1 MKKLQALLLLVVA
14 VAVSALPAAAQ
25 FRIGPRVGVEV
36 NSMRLNKDVFDN
48 DNRAGFTGG
57 VQAEFTIPVINL
69 AFDLSVMYVHRV
81 SDSKAIAG
89 QLTGAVDADNEALV
103 NAKNFKK
110 RDYIEIPLNFKYKIG
125 LPIVGK
131 VFSPYIFTGPSF
143 AFLASKRDITAAYKN
158 KAFDVAWNFG
168 LGVQLFSHLQVG
180 ASYGLG
186 ITKTVEKL
194 NVAGITSGT
203 PIEGKNNYWTITAA
217 WLF

>member
-1 MKKLQALLLLVVA
+1 MKKLKVLLLA
-14 VAVSALPAAAQ
+14 IAAIAVSALPAAAQ
-25 FRIGPRVGVEV
+25 FRFGPRVGVAV
-36 NSMRLNKDVFDN
+36 NSMRLNKDVFNN

-57 VQAEFTIPVINL
+57 LQAEFTIPVVNL

-81 SDSKAIAG
+81 SDSNAIG
-89 QLTGAVDADNEALV
+89 TGANADDNALLEAD
-103 NAKNFKK
+103 NFKK

-131 VFSPYIFTGPSF
+131 IVSPYIFTGPSF
-143 AFLASKRDITAAYKN
+143 AFLASKRDITAAYQN

-168 LGVQLFSHLQVG
+168 VGLQLFTHLQVG

>member
-1 MKKLQALLLLVVA
+1 MRKLQVLLLAIVA
-14 VAVSALPAAAQ
+14 LATAALPAAAQ

-36 NSMRLNKDVFDN
+36 NSMRLNSSVFEN

-57 VQAEFTIPVINL
+57 VMAEFTIPVVNL

-81 SDSKAIAG
+81 SNSTAFN
-89 QLTGAVDADNEALV
+89 TADVGVEEEALL
-103 NAKNFKK
+103 NADGFKK
-110 RDYIEIPLNFKYKIG
+110 RDYIEIPLNFKYKFG

-131 VFSPYIFTGPSF
+131 VLSPYIFTGPSF
-143 AFLASKRDITAAYKN
+143 GILASKRAITNAYES

-168 LGVQLFSHLQVG
+168 VGLQLFTHLQVG

-186 ITKTVEKL
+186 MTKTLEYVNPL
-194 NVAGITSGT
+194 GVTAT
-203 PIEGKNNYWTITAA
+203 PIDGKNNCWTITAA

>member
-1 MKKLQALLLLVVA
+1 MKKLKVLVIA
-14 VAVSALPAAAQ
+14 VAAIVLAALPAAAQ
-25 FRIGPRVGVEV
+25 FRFGPRVGVEV
-36 NSMRLNKDVFDN
+36 NSMRLNSSVFDN

-57 VQAEFTIPVINL
+57 VQAEFTIPIVNL

-81 SDSKAIAG
+81 GDSSLKNTTG
-89 QLTGAVDADNEALV
+89 NNPDDEQLLNSSRF
-103 NAKNFKK
+103 KN

-131 VFSPYIFTGPSF
+131 VFAPYIFTGPSV
-143 AFLASKRDITAAYKN
+143 AFLTSKRAITDAYKN
-158 KAFDVAWNFG
+158 KAVDVAWNFG
-168 LGVQLFSHLQVG
+168 LGVQLFTHLQVG

-194 NVAGITSGT
+194 NLGGITSGT